1 MHRSIQS
8 VFWSVGSSAMDPQ
21 FKINDWVVCTRQK
34 HGMSPGPRAKNITPS
49 PHGDLY
55 SYEVDKYWIVREVL
69 PESLLVETRTGK
81 VREVPKNDRRLR
93 HPTWWER
100 LFYADR
106 FPARTKRPTT
116 ASAAP
121 LGTTDP
127 GPRAS
132 DPVASAILTPGLNSN
147 AVGKSA

>member
-1 MHRSIQS
+1 
-8 VFWSVGSSAMDPQ
+8 MDPQ
-21 FKINDWVVCTRQK
+21 FKVNDWVVCTRQK

-69 PESLLVETRTGK
+69 PETLLVETRTGK
-81 VREVPKNDRRLR
+81 VREIPKNDRRLR

-106 FPARTKRPTT
+106 FPARSKR
-116 ASAAP
+116 S
-121 LGTTDP
+121 GTVETEPSGATDTP
-127 GPRAS
+127 PQTS
-132 DPVASAILTPGLNSN
+132 DPVASAMIPSPLNAT